1 MILFKYIC
9 IASSLTSTSIDRS
22 VTNVPILLKLKIE
35 YRTFLT
41 IILSFL
47 VTLLIKVI
55 EEQKDKLINKD
66 SGKYHP

>member
-9 IASSLTSTSIDRS
+9 TALSLTSTSIGRS
-22 VTNVPILLKLKIE
+22 MTNFPILLKLKIE
-35 YRTFLT
+35 YQTFLT

-66 SGKYHP
+66 IGKYHP

>member
-9 IASSLTSTSIDRS
+9 TALSLTSTSIGRS

-35 YRTFLT
+35 HRTFLT

>member
-9 IASSLTSTSIDRS
+9 TALSLTSTSIDRS

-41 IILSFL
+41 IIQSFL

>member
-9 IASSLTSTSIDRS
+9 TALSSTSTSIGRS
-22 VTNVPILLKLKIE
+22 VTNVPTLLNLKIE

-47 VTLLIKVI
+47 VTLLIKVF